1 MQENDVQ
8 LTVSLID
15 IYANL
20 QRIKHAADKD
30 KEVDYQLR
38 ATAEKAQNL
47 WDRRFD
53 LGYLILREDSNA
65 YYGRR

>member
-20 QRIKHAADKD
+20 QHIKHAADKD

-38 ATAEKAQNL
+38 ATAEKLKIFGIDASTL
-47 WDRRFD
+47 D
-53 LGYLILREDSNA
+53 I
-65 YYGRR
+65 